1 MAITSK
7 FLGNLGGKVES
18 RVVSMKG
25 KGGSSRKPM
34 AHHLTDVEVPSGQT
48 FLVTILGSW
57 LEAPSPVSPPHFKIG
72 SVKSSAY
79 VARGETEASGGALLR
94 ETASVVLETIDNVTD
109 VEFIGVVYIVKL

>member
-7 FLGNLGGKVES
+7 FIGSLGGQVES

-25 KGGSSRKPM
+25 KGGRNSKPVE
-34 AHHLTDVEVPSGQT
+34 HHLTDIEVPPGET

-57 LEAPSPVSPPHFKIG
+57 LKNPSTVTPPRFKIG
-72 SVKSSAY
+72 EVRSSAY
-79 VARGETEASGGALLR
+79 VERGETDASGGALLHESGSVAI
-94 ETASVVLETIDNVTD
+94 ETMDSVTD